1 MEISIDGFNL
11 DKLVEH
17 IASKVSEQLE
27 EKQQQQAVDHE
38 YLSRDQVA
46 KMLRISLPT
55 LHDWCKKGILQSYRL
70 GKRVY
75 FKSQEVEEAMK
86 RINYAI

>member
-1 MEISIDGFNL
+1 MEISINGFNL
-11 DKLVEH
+11 DSLVEH

-27 EKQQQQAVDHE
+27 EKQQAVEHE

-75 FKSQEVEEAMK
+75 FKSQEVEESMK